1 MGVGLA
7 VLAHPLSVEISSFVV
22 EYGFLP
28 APPEEGLARISK
40 LLSSNYLPPWLI
52 VTVFAVT
59 PAICEELAFR
69 GFILSGL
76 ARGGRLKVAIIVSSL
91 MFGIIH
97 MIPQQAFNAALLG
110 LVLGLLAVHSRS
122 LFPAMAFH
130 LVNNTMATFHGRN
143 GFGIK
148 PDGVFFS
155 ETVFSEESRMLR
167 YEMPTL
173 ILCGI
178 GIAILI
184 ARMIRDLRAEQVQKR
199 QQELRSFDAPASD
212 ANNLAAG
219 I

>member
-1 MGVGLA
+1 
-7 VLAHPLSVEISSFVV
+7 
-22 EYGFLP
+22 
-28 APPEEGLARISK
+28 
-40 LLSSNYLPPWLI
+40 
-52 VTVFAVT
+52 
-59 PAICEELAFR
+59 
-69 GFILSGL
+69 
-76 ARGGRLKVAIIVSSL
+76 
-91 MFGIIH
+91 
-97 MIPQQAFNAALLG
+97 QAFNAALLG

-130 LVNNTMATFHGRN
+130 FVNNTMATFHGRG

-178 GIAILI
+178 GMAILI
-184 ARMIRDLRAEQVQKR
+184 ARMISDLRAEQVEKR
-199 QQELRSFDAPASD
+199 ELELRSFDAPASD

-219 I
+219 